1 MTRKQELQ
9 QQADAWMEV
18 NKQLISAPS
27 CHLSQRPYD
36 GRDEVKG
43 QNPASQG
50 RDNTKTTGRLFHTIL
65 GDGWDNLP
73 WRFASHKLKWSD
85 ADERW
90 SFGSERPWT
99 FSQSRGTKRVTTK
112 AESIR
117 IGRRI
122 VTDMPKATM
131 ERGYYPTPIC
141 DYHLPAEP
149 TGDWRDGVNARR
161 QALKEASQGGL
172 KPKTVVL
179 GQHVPA
185 HLSIQKRTEYSKTQK
200 WNREVCSFGD
210 LFTSD
215 QLDEM
220 NPEDMFEDTRQ
231 IELIAMDDLRSL
243 LRSYV
248 TEKEMEAL
256 EQRAA
261 GVAVTDRHCLKR
273 AQRKAQEAVCHFL

>member
-1 MTRKQELQ
+1 MTRKEELKLA
-9 QQADAWMEV
+9 ADAWMEV
-18 NKQLISAPS
+18 NKHRI
-27 CHLSQRPYD
+27 
-36 GRDEVKG
+36 GI
-43 QNPASQG
+43 PAELPH
-50 RDNTKTTGRLFHTIL
+50 TKATGSLDHAIP

-99 FSQSRGTKRVTTK
+99 FSQSRGTKKVATPN
-112 AESIR
+112 ESIR
-117 IGRRI
+117 IGRRV

-131 ERGYYPTPIC
+131 ERGYFPTPIC
-141 DYHLPAEP
+141 DYGQPSQPA
-149 TGDWRDGVNARR
+149 GDWRDGVNARR

-172 KPKTVVL
+172 KAKTVTL
-179 GQHVPA
+179 GEHVPA
-185 HLSIQKRTEYSKTQK
+185 HLSIQKRTAWSERTVR
-200 WNREVCSFGD
+200 NRQVCSFGD
-210 LFTSD
+210 LFTAD

-256 EQRAA
+256 EERAA
-261 GVAVTDRHCLKR
+261 GVAQSDKSGQNLRR
-273 AQRKAQEAVCHFL
+273 AQRKAQEAMCHFL